1 MQNKTQSLSIF
12 WGCLKTPL
20 HVLQGDVGWL
30 KPKYRIY
37 WNMLKYYNRLIKMAH
52 DGLTYRIFEHDLQN
66 ITNDSWCGELKNILD
81 QIGMPENLNAVTE
94 INIDVAR
101 EILFTFYDLERQD
114 SIGTKPKLRTYVK
127 I

>member
-1 MQNKTQSLSIF
+1 
-12 WGCLKTPL
+12 
-20 HVLQGDVGWL
+20 
-30 KPKYRIY
+30 
-37 WNMLKYYNRLIKMAH
+37 MLKYYNRLIKMAH